1 MPAEA
6 SPEAAG
12 RALAFLTEMSVDLR
26 GGAILSGEGRALAAS
41 GEVAN
46 WGPAA
51 AALLDAA
58 DLAEGRAADQI
69 HVGTEEGEVF
79 AVREAG
85 FAAVVV
91 TDRFTLASLIAFD
104 MRAAL
109 RDLAADGAGGA
120 GEGPAVAAEEAG

>member
-6 SPEAAG
+6 PPEAAE
-12 RALAFLTEMSVDLR
+12 RALDFLTEMSVDIR
-26 GGAILSGEGRALAAS
+26 GGAILAGDGRALAAS
-41 GEVAN
+41 GDASD

-58 DLAEGRAADQI
+58 DLAEGRPADQI
-69 HVGTEEGEVF
+69 HVATEAGEVF

-85 FAAVVV
+85 FAAVAV

-104 MRAAL
+104 MRTAL
-109 RDLAADGAGGA
+109 RDLANGGRTAGRGGA
-120 GEGPAVAAEEAG
+120 